1 MSEREQIE
9 LKQIIINN
17 IYKAY
22 GKKVVLNNV
31 SFSVNSGECIGIIG
45 VNGSG
50 KTTLFNVITG
60 EANGFTGD
68 VILKTSNDTADN
80 NSYLHKNKKLL
91 KKTIGYIPQENPLID
106 DLSAYDNLRLWYCDS
121 TLDLEKELSEGV
133 LNTLGISD
141 FRKVKVKHL
150 SGGMKKRLSIGISLA
165 SEPDFLILDEPGAAL
180 DLIAKDIIKNYLLS
194 YKSNKGGIIIATH
207 DEEELSLCDRVLV
220 LKNGTLNEISP
231 TMRGSD
237 LVNKL
242 L

>member
-1 MSEREQIE
+1 M
-9 LKQIIINN
+9 
-17 IYKAY
+17 
-22 GKKVVLNNV
+22 
-31 SFSVNSGECIGIIG
+31 
-45 VNGSG
+45 
-50 KTTLFNVITG
+50 
-60 EANGFTGD
+60 
-68 VILKTSNDTADN
+68 
-80 NSYLHKNKKLL
+80 
-91 KKTIGYIPQENPLID
+91 
-106 DLSAYDNLRLWYCDS
+106 
-121 TLDLEKELSEGV
+121 
-133 LNTLGISD
+133 
-141 FRKVKVKHL
+141 VKVKHL